1 MISKELI
8 TYKTAQLAKQ
18 AGFNLPTVR
27 YFCGEESTAHFEEL
41 YHPEHVLIEEDTL
54 LEYWNNGWVVNK
66 TNNSQ
71 CLGCKAD
78 NINYFETCSQPT
90 QSLLQRWLR
99 EVNNCVV
106 EVTSRKDYDNK
117 IVYTWDIYDTKIS
130 DEETT
135 DEEPLFDTY
144 ELALEQA
151 LQEALTLII
160 NRKETNNV
168 T

>member
-1 MISKELI
+1 MISEQLI
-8 TYKTAQLAKQ
+8 TFKTAQLAKQ
-18 AGFNLPTVR
+18 AGFDIPVPH
-27 YFCGEESTAHFEEL
+27 YFTPNGVSIAHTKEGYDQEYYCYDVDDFVENWNYKGLSVTA
-41 YHPEHVLIEEDTL
+41 D
-54 LEYWNNGWVVNK
+54 
-66 TNNSQ
+66 
-71 CLGCKAD
+71 D
-78 NINYFETCSQPT
+78 NISYGGNYMIPFSQPT

-99 EVNNCVV
+99 EVHNSHA
-106 EVTSRKDYDNK
+106 EVTSRKDNDK

-160 NRKETNNV
+160 NRKDDNLS
-168 T
+168 